1 MKRKRN
7 TAEKCSPCKK
17 NLAYKCCRQIKAT
30 SNFTNRHTG
39 KKYTIFHHVNCKDRN
54 VIYLLEC
61 LKCDGKAY
69 VGKTETPMN
78 LRINGHRSD
87 SKKSDKLAVDTHFAQ
102 PGHNFDKDA
111 KFTIIEKVQKP
122 SLPKDEVAD
131 LLLLREDFW
140 MKQLQTIQPQG
151 FNHGLNFPD

>member
-1 MKRKRN
+1 
-7 TAEKCSPCKK
+7 
-17 NLAYKCCRQIKAT
+17 
-30 SNFTNRHTG
+30 
-39 KKYTIFHHVNCKDRN
+39 
-54 VIYLLEC
+54 
-61 LKCDGKAY
+61 
-69 VGKTETPMN
+69 MN

-122 SLPKDEVAD
+122 SLQKDEVAD

-140 MKQLQTIQPQG
+140 KKQLQTIQPQG